1 MDLSTDAVLHNEDAK
16 LFELTVNGHTAVLNY
31 VLMGETITF
40 THTGVPAAVEGRG
53 LGTRLVRAGLEYA
66 RSQGL
71 KVRTTCWFVRKYL
84 RRHPEFQ
91 DLE

>member
-1 MDLSTDAVLHNEDAK
+1 MDISTDAVVHNSGK
-16 LFELTVNGHTAVLNY
+16 NRFELTLQGHTAVLDY
-31 VLMGETITF
+31 LLAGTTITF
-40 THTGVPAAVEGRG
+40 THTGVPPAIEGRG
-53 LGTRLVRAGLEYA
+53 IGIKLVRAGLEYA

-71 KVRTTCWFVRKYL
+71 KVRTTCWFVSKYL

>member
-16 LFELTVNGHTAVLNY
+16 RFELSVNGHTAVLKY
-31 VLMGETITF
+31 LLMGETITF
-40 THTGVPAAVEGRG
+40 THTGVPAAIEGRG
-53 LGTRLVRAGLEYA
+53 LGTRLVKAGLEYA

-84 RRHPEFQ
+84 RRHPEYQ
-91 DLE
+91 DLK

>member
-16 LFELTVNGHTAVLNY
+16 RFELSVNGHTAVLDY
-31 VLMGETITF
+31 LLIGRTITF

-53 LGTRLVRAGLEYA
+53 LGTRLVKAGLEYA

-84 RRHPEFQ
+84 RRHPEYQ
-91 DLE
+91 DLT

>member
-1 MDLSTDAVLHNEDAK
+1 MDISTDAVVHNSGK
-16 LFELTVNGHTAVLNY
+16 NRFELTLQGHTAVLDY
-31 VLMGETITF
+31 LLAGTTITF
-40 THTGVPAAVEGRG
+40 THTGVPPAIEGRG
-53 LGTRLVRAGLEYA
+53 IGSKLARAGLEYA

-71 KVRTTCWFVRKYL
+71 KVRTTCWFVSKYL

>member
-16 LFELTVNGHTAVLNY
+16 RFELTVNGHTAVLNY